1 MKIVEALNFLELY
14 LKIREQN
21 LPLKTAYKL
30 NKLARRL
37 ENEQTFYHENLRKI
51 LSQYAEKDENGEIK
65 FDETGNIVLIRETI
79 QECNKELTELQNLII
94 EDIGVE
100 FTLDELGGLEISPM
114 ELSCLFS
121 LITE

>member
-1 MKIVEALNFLELY
+1 MKIVEALGFLELY

-37 ENEQTFYHENLRKI
+37 ETEQTFYQENLRKI
-51 LSQYAEKDENGEIK
+51 LAQYTEKDENGEIK
-65 FDETGNIVLIRETI
+65 FDEAGNVVLIRETI
-79 QECNKELTELQNLII
+79 QECNKELAELQNLII
-94 EDIGVE
+94 EDVGVE
-100 FTLDELGGLEISPM
+100 FTLDELGGLEVSPM